1 MERTLHAVYENG
13 HLRLL
18 DPVTLR
24 EGEQV
29 YIKILSEREKVLAA
43 VAHLLVPNLEITES
57 ALDDDALQAE
67 IDVLIPAGVNVSDA
81 IIEERSTG
89 P

>member
-1 MERTLHAVYENG
+1 MERTLNAVYENG

-29 YIKILSEREKVLAA
+29 HITILTEREQVLAA
-43 VAHLLVPNLEITES
+43 VAHLLVPNLETTES
-57 ALDDDALQAE
+57 AIDDDALQAE
-67 IDVLIPAGVNVSDA
+67 IDTLIPVGVNVSDA
-81 IIEERSTG
+81 IIEERRTG